1 MKLRPEEIVPLERPA
16 ETDTGIFSRGDSLIR
31 EYSRAVRMHII
42 DERIFGNIPEKRAA
56 QPGDCIPPGVRDL
69 DTGSFREAGDFRGE
83 YSKTFRVAL
92 LA

>member
-42 DERIFGNIPEKRAA
+42 DKRVFGNIPEKRAA
-56 QPGDCIPPGVRDL
+56 QPGYGVPAGVRYL
-69 DTGSFREAGDFRGE
+69 DTGSFLEAGDFRGE
-83 YSKTFRVAL
+83 YSKTFRVAF